1 MMELIPFNVDQ
12 VIFFLLVFVRI
23 STIIALLPVFGSWSI
38 PFQLKVGLSLLLSVI
53 LFGSVMSTA
62 VQTEIAFS
70 PGLFILLIMKEVLV
84 GLAIGFVSSMLFTAV
99 QFAGMLI
106 DTEMGFGFVE
116 LVNPFTDEPVTVMGQ
131 FQVIIFTILFL
142 LFNGHYFLILAIQK
156 SFELVPLMGVNF
168 IEDKMTVHIITMI
181 SNIFILALKFSAPIF
196 VVLFL
201 SGLALGVVARTVPQ
215 INIFFVG
222 MPLKILVGISATIFA
237 LPMLSVLFRKA
248 VEILIQDIWRLL
260 YLMA

>member
-1 MMELIPFNVDQ
+1 MELIPFNVDQ
-12 VIFFLLVFVRI
+12 VIIFLLIFVRI

-38 PFQLKVGLSLLLSVI
+38 PLQLKIGLSLLLAVI
-53 LFGSVMSTA
+53 LFGSVVSTGIETA
-62 VQTEIAFS
+62 IAFS
-70 PGLFILLIMKEVLV
+70 PGLFILLIIKEVMV

-99 QFAGMLI
+99 QFAGLLV

-116 LVNPFTDEPVTVMGQ
+116 MANPFTDEPVTVLGQ
-131 FQVIIFTILFL
+131 LQVIIFTILFL

-168 IEDKMTVHIITMI
+168 SGDKMTAHIVTMI
-181 SNIFILALKFSAPIF
+181 SNIFILGLKFSAP
-196 VVLFL
+196 VYVTLFL
-201 SGLALGVVARTVPQ
+201 TELALGVIARTVPQ
-215 INIFFVG
+215 MNIFFVG
-222 MPLKILVGISATIFA
+222 MPLKIIVGISATILA
-237 LPMLSVLFRKA
+237 LPMLSVLFKKT

>member
-1 MMELIPFNVDQ
+1 MELIPFNVDQ
-12 VIFFLLVFVRI
+12 VIIFLLIFVRI

-38 PFQLKVGLSLLLSVI
+38 PLQLKIGLSLLLAVI
-53 LFGSVMSTA
+53 LFGSVISTGIETA
-62 VQTEIAFS
+62 IAFS
-70 PGLFILLIMKEVLV
+70 PSLFILLIIKEVMV

-99 QFAGMLI
+99 QFAGLLV

-116 LVNPFTDEPVTVMGQ
+116 MANPFTDEPVTVLGQ
-131 FQVIIFTILFL
+131 LQVIIFTILFL

-168 IEDKMTVHIITMI
+168 SGDKMTAHIVTMI
-181 SNIFILALKFSAPIF
+181 SNIFILGLKFSAP
-196 VVLFL
+196 VYVTLFL
-201 SGLALGVVARTVPQ
+201 TELALGVIARTVPQ
-215 INIFFVG
+215 MNIFFVG
-222 MPLKILVGISATIFA
+222 MPLKIIVGISATILA
-237 LPMLSVLFRKA
+237 LPMLSVLFKKT

>member
-1 MMELIPFNVDQ
+1 MEIPFNVEQ

-38 PFQLKVGLSLLLSVI
+38 PFQLKVGLSLLLAVI
-53 LFGSVMSTA
+53 LYGSIMSKGVETA
-62 VQTEIAFS
+62 IEFS
-70 PGLFILLIMKEVLV
+70 PGLFILLIMKEVMV

-116 LVNPFTDEPVTVMGQ
+116 LADPFSDEPITVLGQ

-168 IEDKMTVHIITMI
+168 SGDKMTAHIIVMI
-181 SNIFILALKFSAPIF
+181 SNIFILALKFSAP
-196 VVLFL
+196 VYVTLFL
-201 SGLALGVVARTVPQ
+201 TELALGVIARTVPQ

-222 MPLKILVGISATIFA
+222 MPLKIIVGIGATIIA
-237 LPMLSVLFRKA
+237 LPMLSGLFRKT
-248 VEILIQDIWRLL
+248 VELLIQDIWRLL

>member
-1 MMELIPFNVDQ
+1 MEIPFNVEQ
-12 VIFFLLVFVRI
+12 VIFFLLIFVRI
-23 STIIALLPVFGSWSI
+23 TTIIALLPVFGSWSI
-38 PFQLKVGLSLLLSVI
+38 PFQLKVGLSLLLAVI
-53 LFGSVMSTA
+53 LYGSIMSKVIVTA
-62 VQTEIAFS
+62 IEFS
-70 PGLFILLIMKEVLV
+70 PGLFILLIIKEVMV

-116 LVNPFTDEPVTVMGQ
+116 LADPFSDEPITVLGQ

-168 IEDKMTVHIITMI
+168 SGDKMTAHIIVMI
-181 SNIFILALKFSAPIF
+181 SNIFILALKFSAP
-196 VVLFL
+196 VYVTLFL
-201 SGLALGVVARTVPQ
+201 TELALGVIARTVPQ

-222 MPLKILVGISATIFA
+222 MPLKIIVGIGATIIA
-237 LPMLSVLFRKA
+237 LPMLSGLFRKT
-248 VEILIQDIWRLL
+248 VELLIQDIWRLL